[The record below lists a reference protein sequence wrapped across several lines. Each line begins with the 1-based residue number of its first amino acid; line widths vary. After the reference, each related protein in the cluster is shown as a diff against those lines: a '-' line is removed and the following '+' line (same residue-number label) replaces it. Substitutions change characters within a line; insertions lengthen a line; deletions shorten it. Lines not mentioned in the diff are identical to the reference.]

1 MVFKKIAIFWQFPA
15 RSGVFSAFVMLG
27 LAWQR
32 CPFAVRYIQ
41 INWEQ
46 SSAQFE
52 DQTCEHLDRVAA
64 GNMQIVLSVSRAL
77 ASRLQQVPPM
87 FNHTHFDYH
96 DPHRQ
101 PQMVNI

>member
-41 INWEQ
+41 TIWEQ
-46 SSAQFE
+46 ILQSASRGE
-52 DQTCEHLDRVAA
+52 GGKTSE
-64 GNMQIVLSVSRAL
+64 RAL
-77 ASRLQQVPPM
+77 GRVP
-87 FNHTHFDYH
+87 
-96 DPHRQ
+96 
-101 PQMVNI
+101 